1 MEYAVAFRTSLT
13 IIVMMGGMMVF
24 FVVLVNML
32 AKIQTKNKWY
42 VEFNNR
48 GEITF
53 QLAPDTGGVV
63 STKHGEYNLP
73 DRPRMMIGW
82 PLGLP
87 AFMQVTV
94 RHEKYVHGN
103 PDPLDIPNMEEDVG
117 LAVLSQQSHLADAK
131 SMETVVS
138 VASSIGG
145 RNQGLM
151 IFMAVAVTLA
161 VIAGGVAAYFGYQ
174 IDQSQAAV
182 VSALGG
188 L

>member
-13 IIVMMGGMMVF
+13 IIVMMGGLMAV
-24 FVVLVNML
+24 FVVLVNMM
-32 AKIQTKNKWY
+32 AKLQTANKWY

-63 STKHGEYNLP
+63 STGHGEYNLP

-87 AFMQVTV
+87 SFMQVTV
-94 RHEKYVHGN
+94 RHEKYVFGN
-103 PDPLDIPNMEEDVG
+103 PDPLEIPNMEEDVG
-117 LAVLSQQSHLADAK
+117 LAVLSQQSHMADAK
-131 SMETVVS
+131 SIETAVS
-138 VASSIGG
+138 VASAVGG
-145 RNQGLM
+145 GNKGLM
-151 IFMAVAVTLA
+151 IFMAIAVTLA
-161 VIAGGVAAYFGYQ
+161 VIAGGIAAFYGYQ
-174 IDQSQAAV
+174 INESQAAV